1 MVDTQVRTEGVTDLD
16 IIRAMEE
23 VPRERFVPARARP
36 FAYSD
41 ADILVKEEG
50 HHRRLMRPAT
60 LARLIQAAEL
70 APTDFVLVVGAATGY
85 AAALIANLAT
95 SVIALE
101 LDEGLAAEAS
111 ATLMQL
117 GVGNV
122 AVVSGPLE
130 QGYPSEGPYD
140 AISPRRGG
148 RGGPGGALRATQGR
162 RAARGCGWLQPCRV
176 GHGLFQDLGRHRRPT
191 GIRCVCAGFAR
202 VHAAENIRLLTAPP
216 GHGGRVADAAG
227 GQPPVA
233 SACLRCGNSSQPVV
247 STSQSA
253 SNRRA
258 ALPERV

>member
-1 MVDTQVRTEGVTDLD
+1 MPTPMTDYADARITMVDTQVRTEGVTDLD

-101 LDEGLAAEAS
+101 SDEGLAAEAS

-130 QGYPSEGPYD
+130 RGYPTEGPYD
-140 AISPRRGG
+140 AILLDGAVEEVPVALFEQLKEDGRLVAVVGYSRAASAMLYSKTSGDIGG
-148 RGGPGGALRATQGR
+148 RPVFDAFVPAL
-162 RAARGCGWLQPCRV
+162 P
-176 GHGLFQDLGRHRRPT
+176 
-191 GIRCVCAGFAR
+191 GFAR
-202 VHAAENIRLLTAPP
+202 PKTFVF
-216 GHGGRVADAAG
+216 
-227 GQPPVA
+227 
-233 SACLRCGNSSQPVV
+233 
-247 STSQSA
+247 
-253 SNRRA
+253 
-258 ALPERV
+258 

>member
-1 MVDTQVRTEGVTDLD
+1 MIDYANARTTMVDTQVRTEGVTDYG

-23 VPRERFVPARARP
+23 VPRERFVPVRARP

-41 ADILVKEEG
+41 ADILVKEDG

-85 AAALIANLAT
+85 AAALIASLAT

-101 LDEGLAAEAS
+101 SDEGLAAEAS

-122 AVVSGPLE
+122 AVVTGPLE

-140 AISPRRGG
+140 AILLDGAVEEVPEALFDQLKEEGRLVAVVGYNRAASAMVYTRTDKDIGG
-148 RGGPGGALRATQGR
+148 RAAFDAFVPAL
-162 RAARGCGWLQPCRV
+162 P
-176 GHGLFQDLGRHRRPT
+176 
-191 GIRCVCAGFAR
+191 GFAR
-202 VHAAENIRLLTAPP
+202 PKTFVF
-216 GHGGRVADAAG
+216 
-227 GQPPVA
+227 
-233 SACLRCGNSSQPVV
+233 
-247 STSQSA
+247 
-253 SNRRA
+253 
-258 ALPERV
+258 